1 MSHVSLA
8 TQGIPRV
15 VHSFIG
21 SSVVSSS
28 SDGLRTAL
36 GTAITVTRDAKKE
49 VDRIKEVNMIVQ
61 YEKLLNSLE
70 LRGEIHFIYNSLS
83 DYIGMIKP

>member
-1 MSHVSLA
+1 
-8 TQGIPRV
+8 
-15 VHSFIG
+15 
-21 SSVVSSS
+21 
-28 SDGLRTAL
+28 
-36 GTAITVTRDAKKE
+36 VTRDAKKE